1 MEDSLYAVAYSEP
14 SRNPC
19 HAPGKWVLPVLFT
32 DEDTK
37 PRQVKVTQSG
47 QSQTQPRQ
55 STVLCNKIL
64 WGASGFLSKASGN
77 QAGPASSPEQLRG
90 SKAQGIGQCE
100 EGPLRGGCP
109 ENLKGCKGAAP

>member
-37 PRQVKVTQSG
+37 PRQLKATQQG
-47 QSQTQPRQ
+47 H
-55 STVLCNKIL
+55 TVRTV
-64 WGASGFLSKASGN
+64 
-77 QAGPASSPEQLRG
+77 PDTTMPEYG
-90 SKAQGIGQCE
+90 SLQ
-100 EGPLRGGCP
+100 
-109 ENLKGCKGAAP
+109 